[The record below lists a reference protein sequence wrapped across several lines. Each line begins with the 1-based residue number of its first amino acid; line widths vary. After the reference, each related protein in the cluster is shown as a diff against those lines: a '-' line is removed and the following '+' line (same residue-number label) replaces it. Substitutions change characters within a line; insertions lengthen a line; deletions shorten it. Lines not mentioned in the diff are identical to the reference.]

1 MTTASSRHSG
11 VRWDQANTRLSV
23 FVRGSEV
30 AYFDDAGADLTLLS
44 NGLAGVSAANV
55 SFNDDI
61 LLQYGTGGD
70 IAMVLRA
77 ATLSAGTE
85 LTDVI
90 VGTSVLADIPA
101 NSFIVSN
108 ITENGDIVLVG
119 QTGGNS
125 IEYLRIDASA
135 KELVINE
142 ASNDIDFRVESNGNT
157 DALFVDAGNNR
168 VGILTAAPGVAL
180 EVTGAVTASGI
191 VSADEWQTTGG
202 GTVTQADTSGRA
214 TAFTLST
221 TTGVITLDDA
231 SLAAGAEAVA
241 VWTNTTINA
250 TSTVVVNLAASGAGN
265 AEDLLVTVG
274 EVASGTCEI
283 VVSNL
288 STGAL
293 TAAPQ
298 VNFVVLGGA
307 SS

>member
-1 MTTASSRHSG
+1 MTASSRHSG
-11 VRWDQANTRLSV
+11 WFWDETNTRLSCYI
-23 FVRGSEV
+23 RGLEV
-30 AYFDDAGADLTLLS
+30 LRVDDATADLTLLV

-55 SFNDDI
+55 SFNDGV
-61 LLQYGTGGD
+61 LMQYGTSGD

-77 ATLSAGTE
+77 TTLTAGTE

-90 VGTSVLADIPA
+90 VGTSVMATIPA
-101 NSFIVSN
+101 NSLIVSN
-108 ITENGDIVLVG
+108 VTADGDIVLAA

-125 IEYLRIDASA
+125 IEYMRVDASA
-135 KELVINE
+135 KELVGNE
-142 ASNDIDFRVESNGNT
+142 ASNDINFRVESNGDT
-157 DALFVDAGNNR
+157 DAIFVDAGNDR

-180 EVTGAVTASGI
+180 DVTGAVTASGI

-202 GTVTQADTSGRA
+202 GTVTQGSGSGRA

-231 SLAAGAEAVA
+231 SLAAAAEATA

-250 TSTVVVNLAASGAGN
+250 TSTVLVNTAASGAGN
-265 AEDLLVTVG
+265 PEDLLVVIG
-274 EVASGTCEI
+274 EIASGSAEI

-288 STGAL
+288 SGGAL
-293 TAAPQ
+293 TAAVD